1 MRPLLLGYVRAHLLM
16 TESELGD
23 VKQDL
28 ADFAAREGYTLGR
41 VYVERIDRAPA
52 AFQTLV
58 DDVRRQEVKAV
69 VVPGLHHLAVLG
81 VPTALKDHLEYY
93 TGVRVLTAYTAP

>member
-16 TESELGD
+16 TETELGD

-28 ADFAAREGYTLGR
+28 ADFAVREGYTLGQ

-58 DDVRRQEVKAV
+58 DDVRRNEVKAV
-69 VVPGLHHLAVLG
+69 VVPGLHHLGVLG
-81 VPTALKDHLEYY
+81 SPAALKEHLEHY